1 MIIWLSSL
9 LVLENSRAWAER
21 GFGFSTENE
30 RAVFLLDSF
39 QKVRGFR
46 GVLGNPE
53 AYGIAQ
59 RVAYPPLRL
68 CTEKFS
74 LGPFLSSLVTQE
86 PSVRIGFSQPPANE
100 TSGPLTVI
108 DWAYLPGRNILGMV
122 SPEKLHYQKPEGVQ
136 SWGFP
141 PRIIIERAPSSNH

>member
-1 MIIWLSSL
+1 MRGSL
-9 LVLENSRAWAER
+9 ARSFTLIFWFLNQ
-21 GFGFSTENE
+21 NQ
-30 RAVFLLDSF
+30 RAVFLPDNF
-39 QKVRGFR
+39 QKARGFR

-53 AYGIAQ
+53 AYGISQ

-108 DWAYLPGRNILGMV
+108 DGTYLSRRDILGMV
-122 SPEKLHYQKPEGVQ
+122 SQEELHYEKPVGIHRC
-136 SWGFP
+136 GL
-141 PRIIIERAPSSNH
+141 